1 MKCGLFPW
9 RLQWAVLVAKMGK
22 TSNAC
27 KLLMG
32 KLGNFTWK
40 AKKGMWECEMGLQ
53 ETGCEDGGEGMDG
66 TSLDLSS
73 VLGFCISGFEPS
85 GYISTVLVICIGL
98 TK

>member
-1 MKCGLFPW
+1 
-9 RLQWAVLVAKMGK
+9 
-22 TSNAC
+22 
-27 KLLMG
+27 
-32 KLGNFTWK
+32 
-40 AKKGMWECEMGLQ
+40 MGLQ